1 MSVGWGST
9 GGRERWRCAV
19 CGAEGSE
26 TVCRVCGVE
35 LWASERLAAV
45 LMRDLGVDALPDTPP
60 LGPSDL
66 ALDML
71 EDQITRGGGCELCRG
86 GSPAGKGG
94 HAEGSRRGRS
104 GGESPVK
111 KGRAGGRRAPAGPRM
126 GSVLIRGQCALST

>member
-71 EDQITRGGGCELCRG
+71 EDQLTRGVVVSFVGAVRRRAKAAMRRAQGGAV
-86 GSPAGKGG
+86 AGAKVR
-94 HAEGSRRGRS
+94 SRRGGPRAA
-104 GGESPVK
+104 
-111 KGRAGGRRAPAGPRM
+111 RAGGTEDG
-126 GSVLIRGQCALST
+126 